1 MGRRCVK
8 LQFKIDLGKLLLLI
22 TDLYKVVC

>member
-22 TDLYKVVC
+22 TDFYKVAC